1 MANDSS
7 MDLVTRAARQE
18 MRQSP
23 DTREAA
29 RIGTLSR
36 VIDMQGMSV
45 QDVRNELAARG
56 VTDVDSLLIRLDNR
70 WQPPPPPAE
79 SVSPLYSDVEVL
91 DAVTTDTKI
100 KAIPTVA
107 ISTTADTTL
116 DSIPAKWQFTDLI
129 VGGTVAASGD
139 DSLVEIQI
147 VLGTRVITQFRMDS
161 MRRTSQHTIILDALQ
176 AAYKHQI
183 GPSSTV
189 KVRVIN
195 GNSGVG
201 QTFTGYLQYT
211 FRLCDRAALTSAV
224 QRMVL
229 L

>member
-1 MANDSS
+1 MANSIS
-7 MDLVTRAARQE
+7 MDLVSAAARRE

-29 RIGTLSR
+29 RIGSLSR

-45 QDVRNELAARG
+45 QDIRTELADRG
-56 VTDVDSLLIRLDNR
+56 ITDFDTLLLKLDNR
-70 WQPPPPPAE
+70 WQPPPAPPE
-79 SVSPLYSDVEVL
+79 SVSPLFSDVEVL
-91 DAVTTDTKI
+91 DAISSDTKI
-100 KAIPTVA
+100 LPIPTVA

-116 DSIPAKWQFTDLI
+116 ESVPAKWQFTDLI
-129 VGGTVAASGD
+129 VGGTTAASGD
-139 DSLVEIQI
+139 DALVEIQI
-147 VLGTRVITQFRMDS
+147 VLGTRVITKFRLDA

-176 AAYKHQI
+176 SVYRHQI

-211 FRLCDRAALTSAV
+211 FALCDRAALTSAV
-224 QRMVL
+224 SRMVL